1 LVELLKTKVSP
12 AYIRAA
18 SFSLSRMITAEGN
31 ARYHSLVSEML
42 LSFLHD
48 PILLITPDL
57 STSEETKA
65 LTPVEAIQVI
75 QTLLTNTDPAP
86 TLISTVLSPIVTSLY
101 ALLGT
106 LAHMKTADPTL
117 RELVR
122 GLLVAW
128 GRVVPTDE
136 AVAILWACVD
146 GQGGE
151 WAFDI
156 AGGVKRVEKCVRHY
170 CASPK
175 FHEEKDRTKSRR
187 WLSSRQKI
195 SKRPKRVAL
204 LTLMRTSWVC
214 APTLCTLW
222 PS

>member
-1 LVELLKTKVSP
+1 
-12 AYIRAA
+12 
-18 SFSLSRMITAEGN
+18 MITAEGN
-31 ARYHSLVSEML
+31 VRYHSLVSGIL
-42 LSFLHD
+42 LSSLHG

-65 LTPVEAIQVI
+65 LTAVEAIQVI
-75 QTLLTNTDPAP
+75 QIFLTNTDPSP
-86 TLISTVLSPIVTSLY
+86 NLVSIILSPIVTSLY

-106 LAHMKTADPTL
+106 LAHVKTADPTQ

-122 GLLVAW
+122 GLLIAW

-151 WAFDI
+151 WAIDI
-156 AGGVKRVEKCVRHY
+156 AGSVRRVERYVRNRY
-170 CASPK
+170 CEPELYVRK
-175 FHEEKDRTKSRR
+175 TDRKKTSR
-187 WLSSRQKI
+187 WLSSRQTI
-195 SKRPKRVAL
+195 SKPPKRVAL
-204 LTLMRTSWVC
+204 LTSIRTSWDF
-214 APTLCTLW
+214 ALTLCTLW

>member
-1 LVELLKTKVSP
+1 
-12 AYIRAA
+12 
-18 SFSLSRMITAEGN
+18 MITAEGN
-31 ARYHSLVSEML
+31 ARYHSLVSGML
-42 LSFLHD
+42 LSSLHG
-48 PILLITPDL
+48 PVLLITPDL

-75 QTLLTNTDPAP
+75 QVFLTNTDPAP

-106 LAHMKTADPTL
+106 LAHVKTADPTL
-117 RELVR
+117 RESVR

-151 WAFDI
+151 WAIDI
-156 AGGVKRVEKCVRHY
+156 AGGVRRAEKCVRTHF
-170 CASPK
+170 CEPK
-175 FHEEKDRTKSRR
+175 IHVQKERRRIRR
-187 WLSSRQKI
+187 WHSSRQMI
-195 SKRPKRVAL
+195 SKRQRKVAL
-204 LTLMRTSWVC
+204 LTSMRTFWVC
-214 APTLCTLW
+214 APTLCTLS